1 MINSKMH
8 EWLTQLTGLAFAA
21 IFPLTWLY
29 WIVGED
35 LNGEA
40 LMMAIFYLA
49 ITLAFIQLPYFI
61 GLFIG
66 SIFWA
71 FFLKD

>member
-1 MINSKMH
+1 MISNKMH

-29 WIVGED
+29 WIVEEGLD
-35 LNGEA
+35 GEA
-40 LMMAIFYLA
+40 LAMAIFFLVL
-49 ITLAFIQLPYFI
+49 TLAFIQLPYFM

-66 SIFWA
+66 SIIWA
-71 FFLKD
+71 FFLKE